1 MSCSLPMQGQI
12 VKVGIGD
19 YTYKSNIEA
28 PIVNGYQPSLE
39 TPVFTFSIE
48 KQIKRMNF
56 RVGYSTFKGWT
67 NFKVNSPIWNGVGYH
82 ATDLERYFFDLGFV
96 FFDLEKGANIIPYIG
111 IISESSR
118 VLAEKFTGF
127 VLEQGIDPNYQGFV
141 TVESFER
148 TQLIPS
154 VGIDFNLQ
162 LPFYFTASFNVHY
175 SFGRERFQEQVFVYS
190 YQGKPQPDGIVYEDG
205 TGLFMSVLIGF
216 NLSKIKLYDGDK

>member
-56 RVGYSTFKGWT
+56 KVGYLTFEGWT
-67 NFKVNSPIWNGVGYH
+67 NFKVKSPVWTGNGFN
-82 ATDLERYFFDLGFV
+82 ATALERYFFDIGFS
-96 FFDLEKGANIIPYIG
+96 FLNLEKGANIIPYFG

-118 VLAEKFTGF
+118 SLAPKYVGT
-127 VLEQGIDPNYQGFV
+127 VLEEGFDPDYEGFI
-141 TVESFER
+141 TVESFGR

-162 LPFYFTASFNVHY
+162 LPLYFTASFNVHY

-190 YQGKPQPDGIVYEDG
+190 YQGEPQPDGIVYEDG

-216 NLSKIKLYDGDK
+216 NLSKIKLYDGGK